1 MESVNARPAAAD
13 RQHLQF
19 EPAVVLPV
27 QIQSPRLADASLVPE
42 KLLLLAVLEEAITTF
57 QRHVADTG
65 RRGRRLFHEAE
76 TWLLSE
82 EREWPCSFPNIC
94 DALGLDVGY
103 LRDGLTRWRDERPGQ
118 RCSGRASGAERLA
131 HQSGRTSDRP
141 RPRRRPRAGAAA
153 AAAQLRNRCRD
164 TGCLHLRER

>member
-1 MESVNARPAAAD
+1 M
-13 RQHLQF
+13 
-19 EPAVVLPV
+19 LPV
-27 QIQSPRLADASLVPE
+27 QIQSPRMADASLVPE

-82 EREWPCSFPNIC
+82 EREWPCSFHNIC
-94 DALGLDVGY
+94 DALGLDVE
-103 LRDGLTRWRDERPGQ
+103 LPAPRPHAVARRATAGP
-118 RCSGRASGAERLA
+118 GRHPALPAALPAPERLA
-131 HQSGRTSDRP
+131 HQNGRTSDRP

-153 AAAQLRNRCRD
+153 AAAELRNRCRD
-164 TGCLHLRER
+164 TGCLHPRER

>member
-27 QIQSPRLADASLVPE
+27 QMQSPRLADASLVPE

-103 LRDGLTRWRDERPGQ
+103 LRDGLTRWRDERRRDP
-118 RCSGRASGAERLA
+118 ASSL
-131 HQSGRTSDRP
+131 SFRP
-141 RPRRRPRAGAAA
+141 RFRRLSGSRTRTVGRPIGLGRGGG
-153 AAAQLRNRCRD
+153 R
-164 TGCLHLRER
+164 GRELPPQPPS